1 MTMINFWIIKLLLV
15 LAHETGLL
23 SCYDLHNITGAVFGQ
38 SPKDSSFIP
47 AAFGDF
53 NSDKLTDLIVFDSDM
68 KNVEVLLAS
77 EQSVVSVE
85 SNPIFRGNP
94 KTLKCAC
101 PDDCTF
107 VSGAPA
113 DFDGDGS
120 MDVMMVTEKDGS
132 KGMIIMWGDTRNLD
146 CSHPLTVSKDL
157 SKEPLVLDFNGDS
170 ISDLLTVE
178 KEDNIFKRIVYVFG
192 KDRTF
197 TKKQLSSDKTDDLK
211 AEHGNSI
218 VDVTEDGRAD
228 LVLTTQSGL
237 EIHQGVKDGFEYL
250 CTVSWP
256 EDIKGSVDQCVGQPV
271 FLDFSLSGSLDM
283 ILPVCSDPKCE
294 KSLLYLVPVSK
305 LSSCP
310 TKDTTWSSSWRP
322 LTIDL
327 GENML
332 FYPRK
337 ESMKPNLQLMTPRV
351 GDVDLDGFP
360 DILMTFYNSSEGYNQ
375 LGQVHLLLN
384 VPCTAMT
391 DSCNPVWRKFQLQPG
406 YTQGVGPAVTGAF
419 FDLYEDGKLDLIV
432 VGQDDDKRLRVSAF
446 TNTTQDSD
454 AYFMKVI
461 VLSGACYHNCEH
473 HDTSYVPYGTNAGG
487 QLVSYRSQRP
497 GQETFDS
504 YQSVAVQMPQT
515 SHYALAMPYT
525 IFGLGMA
532 PNFVDYLSVNISSL
546 SRDWPQIIPNSQLY
560 VIPYPHDKPESW
572 DLKLIIT
579 TSKNIVITGL
589 ALVGTCALCTVII
602 VLLHIRQKRQDKQAK
617 LQEASRFHFD
627 AM

>member
-1 MTMINFWIIKLLLV
+1 MNKFWIIKLLVVLV
-15 LAHETGLL
+15 HE
-23 SCYDLHNITGAVFGQ
+23 SRFSACYDLHNITGAVFGQ
-38 SPKDSSFIP
+38 AYGDSSFIP

-53 NSDKLTDLIVFDSDM
+53 NSDKLTDFIVFDSDL

-85 SNPIFRGNP
+85 SNPIFRGNS
-94 KTLKCAC
+94 KTLKCGC

-120 MDVMMVTEKDGS
+120 MDLMLMTEKDG
-132 KGMIIMWGDTRNLD
+132 KKDIIILWGDSRKLD
-146 CSHPLTVSKDL
+146 CLHPLTVTKDIAN
-157 SKEPLVLDFNGDS
+157 EPLVLDYNGDS
-170 ISDLLTVE
+170 ISDLLSVE
-178 KEDNIFKRIVYVFG
+178 KEDGDIKRIIFVIG
-192 KDRTF
+192 KTRKL
-197 TKKQLSSDKTDDLK
+197 TKKYLLSENNEDLK
-211 AEHGNSI
+211 AEHGNSF

-228 LVLTTQSGL
+228 LILTAQSGL
-237 EIHQGVKDGFEYL
+237 EIHKGVKDGFEYL

-256 EDIKGSVDQCVGQPV
+256 EDIKCSVDQCVGQPV

-283 ILPVCSDPKCE
+283 ILPVCNDPNCE
-294 KSLLYLVPVSK
+294 VSLLYLVPVAN

-310 TKDTTWSSSWRP
+310 QKTTSPSIWKP
-322 LTIDL
+322 MTMDL
-327 GENML
+327 GHNMH

-337 ESMKPNLQLMTPRV
+337 ENMKPNLQLMTPRV
-351 GDVDLDGFP
+351 GDVNLDGFP
-360 DILMTFYNSSEGYNQ
+360 DILMTFYNSTVGYNQ
-375 LGQVHLLLN
+375 PGQVHLLLN

-391 DSCNPVWRKFQLQPG
+391 DGCYPVWRKFQLQPG

-432 VGQDDDKRLRVSAF
+432 IGQDDEKKLRVSAF

-461 VLSGACYHNCEH
+461 VLTGACYHNCEH
-473 HDTSYVPYGTNAGG
+473 HDASYVPYGTNAGG

-532 PNFVDYLSVNISSL
+532 PNFVDYLSVNISAL

-560 VIPYPHDKPESW
+560 VIPYPHDKPEGW